1 MTEPP
6 YDCNLCRIEM
16 ADRLLDCHKGDI
28 TTSIGTF
35 IVAMNSLAIKYNVSI
50 GTLVREVMIELHAEH
65 GGDDAS

>member
-16 ADRLLDCHKGDI
+16 ANRLLDCAEGDI
-28 TTSIGTF
+28 TASVATF
-35 IVAMNSLAIKYNVSI
+35 LVAMNTLAFKYQVDLI
-50 GTLVREVMIELHAEH
+50 TLVREVMIDTHTSH